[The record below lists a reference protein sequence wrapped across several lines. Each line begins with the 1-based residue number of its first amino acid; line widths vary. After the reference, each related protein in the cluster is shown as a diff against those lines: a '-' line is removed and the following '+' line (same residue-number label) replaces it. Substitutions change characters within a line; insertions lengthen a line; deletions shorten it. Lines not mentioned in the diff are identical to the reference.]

1 MKLTPYLLIAAA
13 VALVPAQSQ
22 AVPTYDDSV
31 SGQISQVATNVAL
44 QVYNDVNYSQFLKFN
59 PTLGTLNSVTFYVD
73 SLEVS
78 GSIFFDQ
85 GSATGTSVIR
95 GFTGDV
101 SLWKGTIGSGAYNG
115 LASDYDSA
123 DSSALTVTSHTLP
136 TNVAR
141 NNSETFV
148 LADSQS
154 LLTSP
159 LSFNVSSGD
168 FTGSGYAPTF
178 TLNVGL
184 NADWT
189 QSANPPGF
197 DFAGVSPIGG
207 LRLVYDYTPAI
218 PEPSTYGIGLGV
230 LALAAVA
237 IRRRNK
243 VKA

>member
-1 MKLTPYLLIAAA
+1 
-13 VALVPAQSQ
+13 VPAQSQ

-168 FTGSGYAPTF
+168 FTGSGSAPTF